1 MTDDTDAI
9 RTEAMALR
17 HVFHQPAD
25 ERGEM
30 LKQLES
36 ASMPLKF
43 VITHARKQQ
52 GEGPA
57 AEWRDIWAGIMP
69 KLEKHGIQPAA
80 RDVLEGAVD
89 PSAAAVAYRDTIAL
103 AGENRQQRLADTIR
117 RIAEEKKPG
126 WEREVD
132 NLLENDRAKQI
143 EEEDLMDG
151 WDAYRKSMNGP
162 DVEKH
167 EAVMLDPLRGAW
179 AKLLNSWLGSRGG
192 LMPGKA
198 LLIGGAAGGGKTSL
212 ASAFAWDALT
222 VGCPVTLYQL
232 ELGRFSAV
240 EYLLRQNPAGVPPIP
255 IFDNGLPPEW
265 RDLLEVPAEASPQ
278 GEDAVDAVKRLA
290 RRAEKLRGRGGN
302 AHACNGLMVVDY
314 VQLFAKSSSGEAF
327 HEALAA
333 TVSRLVKTAA
343 NNGTCL
349 VLASQVN
356 KNSQKEALDRLAFA
370 GADLARM
377 PDVAVTI
384 ERATCEGGKFTAAV
398 DGQASEL
405 NGYEARMITRQKD
418 RGLHVTGPGTPDR
431 TAGVWVRGGTLRD
444 RPAKVAQ
451 EKADETD
458 TFE

>member
-9 RTEAMALR
+9 KIEAMALR
-17 HVFHQPAD
+17 HVFHQPAE

-36 ASMPLKF
+36 ASMPLKP

-69 KLEKHGIQPAA
+69 KLKKHGIHPAA
-80 RDVLEGAVD
+80 RDVLEGDAPPD
-89 PSAAAVAYRDTIAL
+89 AAAVAYRDTIAL
-103 AGENRQQRLADTIR
+103 AGENRKQRLAETIR
-117 RIAEEKKPG
+117 RIAEERRPG
-126 WEREVD
+126 WEREVE
-132 NLLENDRAKQI
+132 NLLENDRSKQI

-151 WDAYRKSMNGP
+151 WEAYRKSMNGP
-162 DVEKH
+162 AVKSH
-167 EAVMLDPLRGAW
+167 EAVMLNTSRGAW
-179 AKLLNSWLGSRGG
+179 AGLLNSWLGSRGG

-232 ELGRFSAV
+232 ELGRFAAV
-240 EYLLRQNPAGVPPIP
+240 EYLLRQNPAVVPPIP

-265 RDLLEVPAEASPQ
+265 RELLEVPTEASPR

-356 KNSQKEALDRLAFA
+356 KSAQPTALDRLAFA

-384 ERATCEGGKFTAAV
+384 ERATYEGGKFTSAGANN
-398 DGQASEL
+398 GTEM
-405 NGYEARMITRQKD
+405 NGYEARLITRQKE
-418 RGLHVTGPGTPDR
+418 RGLHIAGPGTPDR
-431 TAGVWVRGGTLRD
+431 TAGVWVLGGTLRD